1 MFIFNLLSYLLRFK
15 LLSTSFFIYKL
26 FLLMNKHYIKILIHI
41 FFRFID
47 FLKKYF
53 PTFRTGFYCAER
65 QTLFRSSYLTWGKC
79 NE

>member
-26 FLLMNKHYIKILIHI
+26 FLLMNKHYIKILIYI

-47 FLKKYF
+47 FLKKIF
-53 PTFRTGFYCAER
+53 SHIQNRFLLRRKA
-65 QTLFRSSYLTWGKC
+65 
-79 NE
+79 NIV